1 MGLILRWKEKK
12 QLSSKQN
19 AQKSRKPANTSFRQ
33 QRLKAWQP
41 ILSPQSV
48 LPLLIL
54 MACVFAPIGIGLVVS
69 TISVQRLVVNY
80 TECDALAPAK
90 HFETIPSEYVDYH
103 FSKKV
108 AVQPQWMVLTDPE
121 LGNQTC
127 RIQFAVPNHIKK
139 STYVYYR
146 LTNFNQ
152 NYREYVQSLDLDQLK
167 GKALIGNDL
176 DPNCDPLRTVEN
188 KTIFPC
194 GLIANSMFND
204 TFGTTLTGV
213 NDTADYLLT
222 TKGIAWDTDSHRYG
236 KTEYNASDIVP
247 PPNWAKLFPNGYT
260 DDNIPD
266 LQNWEQFKIWM
277 RTAALPNF
285 YKLAMKNETN
295 GLGKGIYIAD
305 IELNYP
311 VRSFYGTKSFVLTT
325 NSIIGAGNE
334 ALGIVYLI
342 VAGIATL
349 FAILFLIKVIFKPRP
364 MHDHSYLNFE
374 NSDTPFDE
382 SSVVSIPLRE
392 IL

>member
-1 MGLILRWKEKK
+1 
-12 QLSSKQN
+12 
-19 AQKSRKPANTSFRQ
+19 
-33 QRLKAWQP
+33 
-41 ILSPQSV
+41 
-48 LPLLIL
+48 
-54 MACVFAPIGIGLVVS
+54 
-69 TISVQRLVVNY
+69 
-80 TECDALAPAK
+80 
-90 HFETIPSEYVDYH
+90 
-103 FSKKV
+103 
-108 AVQPQWMVLTDPE
+108 
-121 LGNQTC
+121 
-127 RIQFAVPNHIKK
+127 
-139 STYVYYR
+139 
-146 LTNFNQ
+146 
-152 NYREYVQSLDLDQLK
+152 
-167 GKALIGNDL
+167 
-176 DPNCDPLRTVEN
+176 
-188 KTIFPC
+188 
-194 GLIANSMFND
+194 MFND

>member
-1 MGLILRWKEKK
+1 MGLISKWRKKK
-12 QLSSKQN
+12 QLSSKHKV
-19 AQKSRKPANTSFRQ
+19 QKSRKPANTSFRQ

-48 LPLLIL
+48 LPLLII

-80 TECDALAPAK
+80 TECDALASAT
-90 HFETIPSEYVDYH
+90 HFETIPSKYVNYR

-108 AVQPQWMVLTDPE
+108 TTKPQWMVLTDAE
-121 LGNQTC
+121 SGNQTC
-127 RIQFAVPNHIKK
+127 RIQFEIPNHIKK
-139 STYVYYR
+139 STYVYYH

-152 NYREYVQSLDLDQLK
+152 NHREYVESFDLEQLK
-167 GKALIGNDL
+167 GKALIGDAL
-176 DPNCDPLRTVEN
+176 DPNCDPFRTSDN
-188 KTIFPC
+188 KTVFPC

-204 TFGTTLTGV
+204 TFDATFTGV
-213 NDTADYLLT
+213 NGTPDYLLT
-222 TKGIAWDTDSHRYG
+222 KEGIAWNTDRHRYA
-236 KTEYNASDIVP
+236 KTRYNASDIVP
-247 PPNWAKLFPNGYT
+247 PPNWAKKFPDGYT
-260 DDNIPD
+260 DENIPN
-266 LQNWEQFKIWM
+266 LQDWEEFKVWM

-295 GLGKGIYIAD
+295 GIGKGVYIAD

-311 VRSFYGTKSFVLTT
+311 VTSFYGTKSFVLTT

-334 ALGIVYLI
+334 ALGVVYLI

-364 MHDHSYLNFE
+364 MHDHSYLNFGTNDREFEE
-374 NSDTPFDE
+374 NSIT
-382 SSVVSIPLRE
+382 SIPLRE

>member
-1 MGLILRWKEKK
+1 MG
-12 QLSSKQN
+12 
-19 AQKSRKPANTSFRQ
+19 
-33 QRLKAWQP
+33 
-41 ILSPQSV
+41 
-48 LPLLIL
+48 
-54 MACVFAPIGIGLVVS
+54 
-69 TISVQRLVVNY
+69 
-80 TECDALAPAK
+80 
-90 HFETIPSEYVDYH
+90 
-103 FSKKV
+103 
-108 AVQPQWMVLTDPE
+108 
-121 LGNQTC
+121 
-127 RIQFAVPNHIKK
+127 
-139 STYVYYR
+139 
-146 LTNFNQ
+146 
-152 NYREYVQSLDLDQLK
+152 
-167 GKALIGNDL
+167 
-176 DPNCDPLRTVEN
+176 
-188 KTIFPC
+188 
-194 GLIANSMFND
+194 
-204 TFGTTLTGV
+204 
-213 NDTADYLLT
+213 
-222 TKGIAWDTDSHRYG
+222 
-236 KTEYNASDIVP
+236 NASDIVP

-285 YKLAMKNETN
+285 YNLAMKNETN